1 MEVLGGDDVLWR
13 LGNIVT
19 TMCAED
25 VPPAVAHE
33 VKRRILDTIG
43 IALGGYDEPPSR
55 IAREFAL
62 ANGAPSEGGA
72 IIIGTGRST
81 APETAAFANCVA
93 MHSQD
98 FMDTYLSPSGEAC
111 HPADT
116 IMGVLALGEHLASNV
131 DDIIRAI
138 AVAYEVACR
147 LCDAA
152 QIRSR
157 GWDHVTYM
165 GIATACAG
173 AALLGLKGDALHA
186 AISMAAIPSIALR
199 QTRNGEISMWK
210 ACAPAT
216 AVQHGIRSARLAA
229 IGLRGPKE
237 PFTGVNGF
245 ERRVSGLL
253 DRHSLERSS
262 DNDCSILKTH
272 IKNFPIQFNIQA
284 GIEAALA
291 IRNRLNRPLADNPVA
306 SITITTSRVCYDL
319 TSDSANKWNPETR
332 ETADHSMPYLVVT
345 ALRNGEITSHDFEYK
360 AFREEERL
368 SDMAAVKVVVDDNME
383 SDYPNKLSVRV
394 RLVQISG
401 TVYEEQVDYPLG
413 HFRHPMTDEQVES
426 KFRRLASLHVDS
438 SVVDEIANNV
448 WHLDQANGIG
458 RLMSSIV
465 AVPVPQ

>member
-1 MEVLGGDDVLWR
+1 
-13 LGNIVT
+13 
-19 TMCAED
+19 
-25 VPPAVAHE
+25 
-33 VKRRILDTIG
+33 
-43 IALGGYDEPPSR
+43 
-55 IAREFAL
+55 
-62 ANGAPSEGGA
+62 
-72 IIIGTGRST
+72 
-81 APETAAFANCVA
+81 
-93 MHSQD
+93 
-98 FMDTYLSPSGEAC
+98 
-111 HPADT
+111 
-116 IMGVLALGEHLASNV
+116 
-131 DDIIRAI
+131 
-138 AVAYEVACR
+138 
-147 LCDAA
+147 
-152 QIRSR
+152 
-157 GWDHVTYM
+157 
-165 GIATACAG
+165 
-173 AALLGLKGDALHA
+173 
-186 AISMAAIPSIALR
+186 
-199 QTRNGEISMWK
+199 
-210 ACAPAT
+210 
-216 AVQHGIRSARLAA
+216 
-229 IGLRGPKE
+229 
-237 PFTGVNGF
+237 
-245 ERRVSGLL
+245 
-253 DRHSLERSS
+253 
-262 DNDCSILKTH
+262 LKTH

-368 SDMAAVKVVVDDNME
+368 SDMAAVKVAVDDNME

-465 AVPVPQ
+465 AVPAPQ